1 MLKVRNVEHAG
12 GYKLALSFSDGT
24 SGEAD
29 ISAEIT
35 RPAFAPLRD
44 VQRFAEA
51 FVDVGTVCWPGGL
64 DLAPERLYAL
74 THGLTPPETLEAA
87 KANELEVSLRELR
100 RIAGKRQTEVATS
113 MGMDQGEL
121 SRFERRDDRMLST
134 LRRYVQALGG
144 ELEVA
149 ALIDGKRI
157 AIRGV

>member
-1 MLKVRNVEHAG
+1 MMKVRNVEYAG

-29 ISAEIT
+29 LSAELE
-35 RPAFAPLRD
+35 RPVFAPLRD
-44 VQRFAEA
+44 VERFAEA
-51 FVDVGTVCWPGGL
+51 YVELGAVCWPGGL

-74 THGLTPPETLEAA
+74 AHHLAPPQTLDDV

-100 RIAGKRQTEVATS
+100 RIAGKRQTEVAAA
-113 MGMDQGEL
+113 MGMNQGEL

-144 ELEVA
+144 ELEVSA
-149 ALIDGKRI
+149 VLDGKRI